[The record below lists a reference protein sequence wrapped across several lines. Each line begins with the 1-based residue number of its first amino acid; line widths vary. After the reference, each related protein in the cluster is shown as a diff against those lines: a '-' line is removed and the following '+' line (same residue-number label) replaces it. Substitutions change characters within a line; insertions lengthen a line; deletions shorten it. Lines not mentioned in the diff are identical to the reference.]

1 MTNWL
6 SAAHLSTGEDAF
18 QIRGQNLIMARW
30 IALVGQSVATLVT
43 YYALTI
49 DLPIFACMTCI
60 ILSGLVNNYAV
71 IRDRHRSLTPRRATA
86 YLSFDVLQLTTML
99 FLTGGMEN
107 PFYVL
112 LLAPVSIGATLLPKA
127 HTTFLVLLALTATIF
142 LSKLSLPLH
151 WPAVTDT
158 GPNLRQIG
166 QSFALGV
173 ALVFGSFYAWRT
185 SVENREM
192 QRASYA
198 AKTTLLRQQQLQAL
212 GAQAAAAAH
221 ELGSPLGTIAI
232 IAKEL
237 EHVLG
242 PSHPQSG
249 DIALLL
255 SQTERCRSILK
266 SFGNSL
272 RQDPT
277 YMATPIPIDQLL
289 KNIAD
294 NFLSEHPGIKLEV
307 IAQPDKLPLVPQS
320 PELIHGL
327 GVYVQNAI
335 QFARTKVTIRLV
347 RKDSSLFHVVIQ
359 DDGPGFAPQI
369 LSRLGEPYVSTRLES
384 GKNMGLG
391 VFIAQTLLEETGATL
406 SYNNKPSGGA
416 LVTIAWAL
424 DRKKLTRGGNIISSL
439 NVSKENLVADQGKRW
454 RARRDSNSKPP
465 DP

>member
-1 MTNWL
+1 MTDQL
-6 SAAHLSTGEDAF
+6 APALPLTTKDGF

-30 IALVGQSVATLVT
+30 IALLGQSVATLVA

-49 DLPIFACMTCI
+49 DLPILACMACI
-60 ILSGLVNNYAV
+60 TLSGLVNNYAV

-86 YLSFDVLQLTTML
+86 YLSFDLLQLTTML

-127 HTTFLVLLALTATIF
+127 HTTFLVMLALAATLF
-142 LSKLSLPLH
+142 LSQLSLPLN
-151 WPAVTDT
+151 WPTMTEDS
-158 GPNLRQIG
+158 PNLQKIG
-166 QSFALGV
+166 QSLALGI
-173 ALVFGSFYAWRT
+173 ALVFASFYAWRI

-237 EHVLG
+237 EHSFG
-242 PSHPQSG
+242 PTHPHSE

-255 SQTERCRSILK
+255 SQTDRCRSILRG
-266 SFGNSL
+266 FGESL

-277 YMATPIPIDQLL
+277 YMATPLPIDQLL
-289 KNIAD
+289 KSIAD
-294 NFLSEHPGIKLEV
+294 NFLPERSGIKLDV
-307 IAQPDKLPLVPQS
+307 ITQADTIPLVPQS

-335 QFARTKVTIRLV
+335 QFAKTNVTIRLTHHTP
-347 RKDSSLFHVVIQ
+347 SSFRIVIH
-359 DDGPGFAPQI
+359 DDGQGFAPQI
-369 LSRLGEPYVSTRLES
+369 LSRLGEPYISTRLES

-391 VFIAQTLLEETGATL
+391 VFIAQTLLEDTGAIL
-406 SYNNKPSGGA
+406 SYDNKPSGGA
-416 LVTIAWAL
+416 LVTIEWPF
-424 DRKKLTRGGNIISSL
+424 DEQK
-439 NVSKENLVADQGKRW
+439 NLLFTLA
-454 RARRDSNSKPP
+454 P
-465 DP
+465 